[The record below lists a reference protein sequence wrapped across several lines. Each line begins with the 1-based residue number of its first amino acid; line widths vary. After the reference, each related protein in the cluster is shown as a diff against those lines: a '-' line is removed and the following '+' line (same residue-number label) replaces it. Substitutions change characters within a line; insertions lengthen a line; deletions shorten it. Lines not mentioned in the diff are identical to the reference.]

1 MNISFLIYKQK
12 SLISK
17 ITLFISLD
25 ASHLTVVVSRF
36 SSVDMMI
43 EKTTRRRGREQQA
56 ADSSSDQTL
65 STLRG
70 ELSGEEVKEEV
81 LIDVTISIR
90 LKNKSSVSWSFSLF
104 HEAVAGVVT
113 PVVTCGYCSYAF
125 DMRHE
130 W

>member
-1 MNISFLIYKQK
+1 MK
-12 SLISK
+12 
-17 ITLFISLD
+17 
-25 ASHLTVVVSRF
+25 
-36 SSVDMMI
+36 I
-43 EKTTRRRGREQQA
+43 EKTTRRRGREQQTA
-56 ADSSSDQTL
+56 DSRQQTADSSSDQTL
-65 STLRG
+65 STPRG

-81 LIDVTISIR
+81 LIDVTSIR

-104 HEAVAGVVT
+104 HEAVAAVVT